1 VLPASV
7 APRRKWSVP
16 LVVKVLEASQ
26 ALVTVALDVLCGLGV
41 VAEARQV
48 RRWIEVLGQTCERLW
63 QHPVVGVEV
72 APEGSAREQCLGLL
86 QAWGRFESS
95 GSGPPDVV
103 MAWQQRWSQPL
114 LRMSVT

>member
-114 LRMSVT
+114 LRISVS